1 MPASGRQLIPLRAT
15 RSNAAILFVHGFLGD
30 PSSTWRGFPGF
41 LIGEPCLK
49 NWDVFSFGYTTRA
62 RWDILGIWEAD
73 PSISILAGLLRTTA
87 SLSPLDQYQ
96 ALAIIAHSM
105 GGLVVQRALVDQPEF
120 GQRVQFVLLF
130 GTPSNGLIKAVP
142 GRVAKQQLDDMA
154 VGSSFLTALR
164 KRWAERY
171 RGGFPF
177 YFRTAAGETDQ
188 FVPPNSSHDA
198 FPLDVREVVPGNHL
212 SMVKPDSASSPS
224 VQLVVKAICQK
235 AAVVDSAARA
245 LEMGRFQDAI
255 RELEPNK
262 DKLDQGGLVRLAL
275 ALEKTGRQEDAVR
288 LLEERAKDLT
298 DVMGTLAGRYKRR
311 WLNNS
316 QQADGNRAYELY
328 RRAYDLAVGKGEAA
342 QAFYQG
348 INVAFLENVFRKDS
362 AAAQH
367 MAHEVLRHCES
378 AKAREPSGNP
388 DIWRIAT
395 EAEAR
400 LVLGEFRAALARYA
414 EALALNPEPW
424 QVDSI
429 FQQALLSAD
438 LTGGEKARRQILQIF
453 RPQR

>member
-1 MPASGRQLIPLRAT
+1 M
-15 RSNAAILFVHGFLGD
+15 
-30 PSSTWRGFPGF
+30 
-41 LIGEPCLK
+41 
-49 NWDVFSFGYTTRA
+49 
-62 RWDILGIWEAD
+62 
-73 PSISILAGLLRTTA
+73 
-87 SLSPLDQYQ
+87 
-96 ALAIIAHSM
+96 
-105 GGLVVQRALVDQPEF
+105 
-120 GQRVQFVLLF
+120 
-130 GTPSNGLIKAVP
+130 
-142 GRVAKQQLDDMA
+142 
-154 VGSSFLTALR
+154 
-164 KRWAERY
+164 
-171 RGGFPF
+171 
-177 YFRTAAGETDQ
+177 
-188 FVPPNSSHDA
+188 
-198 FPLDVREVVPGNHL
+198 
-212 SMVKPDSASSPS
+212 
-224 VQLVVKAICQK
+224 
-235 AAVVDSAARA
+235 
-245 LEMGRFQDAI
+245 
-255 RELEPNK
+255 
-262 DKLDQGGLVRLAL
+262 
-275 ALEKTGRQEDAVR
+275 R